1 MNGANVVNLFYF
13 NMKMTQYKKLDLELS
28 HSKLSKFKS
37 EINNGTQE
45 NFIKLF

>member
-13 NMKMTQYKKLDLELS
+13 NMKMTQYKKLDLELFN
-28 HSKLSKFKS
+28 SKLNKFKS

-45 NFIKLF
+45 NFIKLL